1 MGVYYKSAKGRKS
14 EADVLREE
22 KAAAEQEKERIQ
34 EV

>member
-22 KAAAEQEKERIQ
+22 KSAAEKERIQ